1 MQALINLSRGLL
13 EAGPVANDG
22 GVSTM
27 RPDARPVHW
36 VNKKLELEMTKTYL
50 GGLVQSGH

>member
-13 EAGPVANDG
+13 EAGPDAKDG

-27 RPDARPVHW
+27 RPDARPVYW
-36 VNKKLELEMTKTYL
+36 VYKKLESEMTKTCL
-50 GGLVQSGH
+50 GCLVQSGH

>member
-1 MQALINLSRGLL
+1 MQALINFSRGLL
-13 EAGPVANDG
+13 EAGPDAKDG

-36 VNKKLELEMTKTYL
+36 VHIKVSWKWQKLAL
-50 GGLVQSGH
+50 GV